1 MSLSQ
6 VLKKYIS
13 IQSAFTCWH
22 APLHVCLRIGV
33 LRVAY
38 VFIIV
43 IIISFPFVLPSPPR
57 SLPPHLFFFLHSFAT
72 VAKRREAVRRR
83 DAIRRVAARMWKYD
97 GNISL
102 FAALAR
108 PDDSVAVPRHEA
120 FISRYVYIHRY
131 VQAPGSSLN
140 KCRSI
145 YKGGEMRI
153 FPSPFPF
160 LRCSSSCCSSSKSS
174 LFLYLSLVSFH
185 VPISRNGWLSSFK
198 GNTRIIVIVNFD
210 SDFNYPV

>member
-1 MSLSQ
+1 MLACPVTRLSPNRR
-6 VLKKYIS
+6 I
-13 IQSAFTCWH
+13 TG
-22 APLHVCLRIGV
+22 CLRIYYCYYYFV
-33 LRVAY
+33 SLR
-38 VFIIV
+38 
-43 IIISFPFVLPSPPR
+43 SPLPPR

-153 FPSPFPF
+153 FPPPPSPFSVVLP
-160 LRCSSSCCSSSKSS
+160 LVARRAS
-174 LFLYLSLVSFH
+174 LLFFSISLSFRFM
-185 VPISRNGWLSSFK
+185 SRYRETVDSLLSR
-198 GNTRIIVIVNFD
+198 RIRG
-210 SDFNYPV
+210 

>member
-1 MSLSQ
+1 MLACPVTRLSPNRR
-6 VLKKYIS
+6 I
-13 IQSAFTCWH
+13 TG
-22 APLHVCLRIGV
+22 CLRIYYCYYYFV
-33 LRVAY
+33 SLR
-38 VFIIV
+38 
-43 IIISFPFVLPSPPR
+43 SPLP
-57 SLPPHLFFFLHSFAT
+57 PPHLFFFLHSFAT

-153 FPSPFPF
+153 FPPPPSPFSVVLP
-160 LRCSSSCCSSSKSS
+160 LVARRAS
-174 LFLYLSLVSFH
+174 LLFFSISLSFRFM
-185 VPISRNGWLSSFK
+185 SRYRETVDSLLSR
-198 GNTRIIVIVNFD
+198 RIRG
-210 SDFNYPV
+210 

>member
-1 MSLSQ
+1 MLACPVTRLSPNRR
-6 VLKKYIS
+6 I
-13 IQSAFTCWH
+13 TG
-22 APLHVCLRIGV
+22 CLRIYYCYYYFV
-33 LRVAY
+33 SLR
-38 VFIIV
+38 
-43 IIISFPFVLPSPPR
+43 PPLPPR

-174 LFLYLSLVSFH
+174 LFLYLSLSRFVSCPDIAKRLTLFFQGEYEDNCNCKF
-185 VPISRNGWLSSFK
+185 RFWF
-198 GNTRIIVIVNFD
+198 
-210 SDFNYPV
+210 

>member
-1 MSLSQ
+1 MHL
-6 VLKKYIS
+6 
-13 IQSAFTCWH
+13 AFTSWQ

-43 IIISFPFVLPSPPR
+43 IIISFPFVLPPLPR
-57 SLPPHLFFFLHSFAT
+57 SPLPLLFFYSLAT

-153 FPSPFPF
+153 FPPPLPPLFF
-160 LRCSSSCCSSSKSS
+160 LLLLVEQVS
-174 LFLYLSLVSFH
+174 LSLSLSFRFM
-185 VPISRNGWLSSFK
+185 SRYRETVDSLLSR
-198 GNTRIIVIVNFD
+198 RIRG
-210 SDFNYPV
+210 

>member
-1 MSLSQ
+1 MHL
-6 VLKKYIS
+6 
-13 IQSAFTCWH
+13 AFTSWQ

-43 IIISFPFVLPSPPR
+43 IIISFPFVLPPLPR
-57 SLPPHLFFFLHSFAT
+57 SPLPLLFFYSLAT

-153 FPSPFPF
+153 FPPPLSPLFF
-160 LRCSSSCCSSSKSS
+160 LLLLVEQVS
-174 LFLYLSLVSFH
+174 LSLSRFVSFY
-185 VPISRNGWLSSFK
+185 VSISRNGWFSSFK
-198 GNTRIIVIVNFD
+198 ENTRIVRKFRFW
-210 SDFNYPV
+210 FNYSV